1 MRKGWEEQKKEIDA
15 IVNNPEEPTFENT
28 IVALDRSGELL
39 TKVMYAFSGQSSV
52 NTTDE
57 IQALEQELY
66 PVLSAHS
73 DDISLNPALFTRVK
87 VVYDKQASMNL
98 NKEQKKLLE
107 ETYKGFVRGGANL
120 DADKQA
126 RLRELNEKISVL
138 ELTFGQNVLKETNA
152 FKLVVDNKEDLAGLP
167 ESLIAAA
174 AETAAADSMEG
185 KWIFTLHNPSV
196 MPFLQYADNR
206 ALREKIFKAYI
217 NRGNNG
223 NGNDNKNVVKELVAA
238 RLDKAKLLGY
248 EDFAAFVLDEN
259 MAKNEK
265 NVYNLLDQI
274 WTPALK
280 KAKEELAEYQCRN
293 KEGRRRLR
301 SRRLGLALLCG

>member
-1 MRKGWEEQKKEIDA
+1 
-15 IVNNPEEPTFENT
+15 
-28 IVALDRSGELL
+28 
-39 TKVMYAFSGQSSV
+39 
-52 NTTDE
+52 
-57 IQALEQELY
+57 
-66 PVLSAHS
+66 
-73 DDISLNPALFTRVK
+73 K

-196 MPFLQYADNR
+196 MPFLQYAD
-206 ALREKIFKAYI
+206 
-217 NRGNNG
+217 
-223 NGNDNKNVVKELVAA
+223 
-238 RLDKAKLLGY
+238 
-248 EDFAAFVLDEN
+248 
-259 MAKNEK
+259 
-265 NVYNLLDQI
+265 
-274 WTPALK
+274 
-280 KAKEELAEYQCRN
+280 
-293 KEGRRRLR
+293 
-301 SRRLGLALLCG
+301 